1 MKKWGDCPGD
11 RKQIYVGYDAGPFY
25 QQMVDKRWAGLE
37 GQVERAAD
45 PGSNRAWRAAKIET

>member
-45 PGSNRAWRAAKIET
+45 PGSK